1 MFKMNFAMYIFTR
14 KEKKK
19 KNRLNISPH
28 GEKESELLLIL

>member
-14 KEKKK
+14 KEKK